1 VVVNLLLKFG
11 IDIDFCFFWNLLQA
25 LWPVIKDIPMMG
37 ERQVNADL
45 SAGFTIVELVV
56 FITSIGLLGTIYLF
70 LLNL

>member
-1 VVVNLLLKFG
+1 
-11 IDIDFCFFWNLLQA
+11 
-25 LWPVIKDIPMMG
+25 MMG